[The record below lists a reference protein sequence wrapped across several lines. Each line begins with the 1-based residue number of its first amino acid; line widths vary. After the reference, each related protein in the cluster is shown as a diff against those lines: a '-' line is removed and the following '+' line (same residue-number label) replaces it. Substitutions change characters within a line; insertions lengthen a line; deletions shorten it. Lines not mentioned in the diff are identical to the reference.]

1 MPTVIVITP
10 LQNVDELFCILIEPI
25 SYILIDYKVLLVLK
39 YSRTKCAFAVSMI
52 DFINPDML
60 KTKLQGGK

>member
-25 SYILIDYKVLLVLK
+25 SYIFVDYKALLVLK
-39 YSRTKCAFAVSMI
+39 YNRTKCAFAVSMI
-52 DFINPDML
+52 VFINLNML